1 MGVNRCAVAG
11 LEQLKTFKIFPS
23 VKIWNSLL
31 VSLSKKK
38 IVVYPMEIFTIS
50 WVMLEKGSYDRGE
63 NRQLGTHEPVE
74 FQKSPAEVQDDC
86 RKITHHFRG
95 IYRILPQFN
104 KGKIGD
110 CQLVAA
116 WTCKHWYLKP
126 VIMPKTSP
134 ITAPKCLGG
143 CFWYS
148 LTHLGST
155 SQHVSRGL
163 EFCLL
168 MGFLV
173 IHPNLSLL
181 NHFRFAIQV

>member
-1 MGVNRCAVAG
+1 MYWIPVPQPTEGVRCS
-11 LEQLKTFKIFPS
+11 KT
-23 VKIWNSLL
+23 NSLL
-31 VSLSKKK
+31 ISKLL
-38 IVVYPMEIFTIS
+38 VIS
-50 WVMLEKGSYDRGE
+50 VFIKPKAMIGEK

-148 LTHLGST
+148 FTHLGSA